1 MNSAKI
7 LFASAMTLL
16 AAIAGAYLAGYLVL
30 WMLKLD
36 PAHLAWHTY
45 RDYVRALDLPQ
56 MGPYVRRVRAAGW
69 IGFGLPAL
77 AWCGSLVLALRPR
90 ERAMHGDARFAH
102 AGDLARQG
110 LFGHEGTGIVVGR
123 KGGRILRLGGQ
134 RFAILA
140 APTRSGKGV
149 GVVVPNLLDYL
160 ESVVVL
166 DIKQENFDLT
176 SGWRAAQGHEVYLFN
191 PFAEDRRSHRWNP
204 LTYVS
209 ADPAFRISDL
219 MAIGAMLYPDGDAE
233 QKFWVSQSR
242 NAFLAFALYL
252 FECRDDAIA
261 TGFPCVAAPTFG
273 AIQPL
278 ASGDGGD
285 LKAHLSGLAQQ
296 AFLGDSARTAFATL
310 LSQADETFASII
322 GSFKEPLN
330 AWVNP
335 LLDAVTS
342 GDDFLLTDLR
352 RRRMTIYVGIQPHK
366 LAEARVILNLFFS
379 QLVNCNTRE
388 LPQANP
394 GLKHQCL
401 LLMDEFTAIGRIDI
415 LAAAIG
421 YLAGYNLRLL
431 PVIQSMAQL
440 DATYGKETAR
450 TLVTNHALQIIY
462 APREQQDAND
472 DSEML
477 GYTTVRREN
486 LTRGRELSRSESV
499 ERRALMLPQE
509 LKALGSDKEVILCE
523 GMAHPALC
531 GKIRYYKERRYRSR
545 LLPKVE
551 VPTLAIGVNLPK
563 RQLPSPLDAN
573 PDLDLAGGG

>member
-1 MNSAKI
+1 MNLAKL
-7 LFASAMTLL
+7 LFASATTLL
-16 AAIAGAYLAGYLVL
+16 AAIAGAYLAGFLVL
-30 WMLKLD
+30 LFLKLD

-45 RDYVRALDLPQ
+45 LDYACSLDIAQ
-56 MGPYVRRVRAAGW
+56 VKPYAGRVRAAGW

-77 AWCGSLVLALRPR
+77 AWCGLLVLTLRPR
-90 ERAMHGDARFAH
+90 ERAVHGDARFAH
-102 AGDLARQG
+102 TGDLARQG
-110 LFGHEGTGIVVGR
+110 LFGHEGTGIVVG
-123 KGGRILRLGGQ
+123 KAGGRILRLGGQ

-166 DIKQENFDLT
+166 DIKQENFHLT
-176 SGWRAAQGHEVYLFN
+176 SGWRAARGHEVYLFN

-209 ADPAFRISDL
+209 TDPAFRISDL
-219 MAIGAMLYPDGDAE
+219 MAIAAMLYPDGADE

-252 FECRDDAIA
+252 SECRDDAVA
-261 TGFPCVAAPTFG
+261 TGFPCLTTPTLG
-273 AIQPL
+273 AVYRL
-278 ASGDGGD
+278 STGEGSD
-285 LKAHLSGLAQQ
+285 LKSHLSSLAQQ
-296 AFLGDSARTAFATL
+296 PFLSDNARTAFATL

-335 LLDAVTS
+335 VLDAATS
-342 GDDFLLTDLR
+342 GDDFLLTDVR
-352 RRRMTIYVGIQPHK
+352 RRRMSIYVGIQPHK

-394 GLKHQCL
+394 QQLKHQCL
-401 LLMDEFTAIGRIDI
+401 LLMDEFTAIGRIEI
-415 LAAAIG
+415 LASAIG
-421 YLAGYNLRLL
+421 FLAGYNLRLL

-450 TLVTNHALQIIY
+450 TLITNHALQIVY

-472 DSEML
+472 YSEML
-477 GYTTVRREN
+477 GYTTMRRES

-531 GKIRYYKERRYRSR
+531 KKIRYYKEHRYRSR
-545 LLPKVE
+545 LLPPVE
-551 VPTLAIGVNLPK
+551 APTLVI
-563 RQLPSPLDAN
+563 
-573 PDLDLAGGG
+573 

>member
-1 MNSAKI
+1 MNSAKL
-7 LFASAMTLL
+7 LFASVAALL
-16 AAIAGAYLAGYLVL
+16 AAIAGLYFAGYLVL
-30 WMLKLD
+30 LMLKLE
-36 PAHLAWHTY
+36 PAHLTWHTY
-45 RDYVRALDLPQ
+45 RDYALALDLAQ
-56 MGPYVRRVRAAGW
+56 TKPYAGRIRAAGW

-77 AWCGSLVLALRPR
+77 AWGGLLVLAFRPR
-90 ERAMHGDARFAH
+90 ERAVHGDARFAH
-102 AGDLARQG
+102 TGELSRQG
-110 LFGHEGTGIVVGR
+110 LFGHEGTGIVVG
-123 KGGRILRLGGQ
+123 KSGGRILRLGGQ

-166 DIKQENFDLT
+166 DIKQENFGLT
-176 SGWRAAQGHEVYLFN
+176 SGWRAAQGQEVYLFN

-219 MAIGAMLYPDGDAE
+219 MGIAAMLYPDGADE

-261 TGFPCVAAPTFG
+261 TGFPSITTPTLG
-273 AIQPL
+273 AVYRL
-278 ASGDGGD
+278 SSGDGGD
-285 LKAHLSGLAQQ
+285 LKAHLSGLARQC
-296 AFLGDSARTAFATL
+296 FLSDNARTAFATL
-310 LSQADETFASII
+310 LSQAEETFASII

-335 LLDAVTS
+335 VLDAATA

-352 RRRMTIYVGIQPHK
+352 RKRMSIYVGIQPHK

-379 QLVNCNTRE
+379 QMVNCNTRE

-394 GLKHQCL
+394 ELKHQCL
-401 LLMDEFTAIGRIDI
+401 LLMDEFTAIGRIEI
-415 LAAAIG
+415 LASAVG

-450 TLVTNHALQIIY
+450 TLITNHALQIVY

-472 DSEML
+472 YSEML

-509 LKALGSDKEVILCE
+509 LKALGSDREVILCE

-531 GKIRYYKERRYRSR
+531 RKIRYYRERRYRSR
-545 LLPKVE
+545 LLPPVE
-551 VPTLAIGVNLPK
+551 IQSLAM
-563 RQLPSPLDAN
+563 
-573 PDLDLAGGG
+573 

>member
-1 MNSAKI
+1 MNSAKL
-7 LFASAMTLL
+7 LFASVAALL
-16 AAIAGAYLAGYLVL
+16 AAIAGLYFAGYLVL
-30 WMLKLD
+30 LMLKLE
-36 PAHLAWHTY
+36 PAHLTWHTY
-45 RDYVRALDLPQ
+45 RDYALALDLAQ
-56 MGPYVRRVRAAGW
+56 TKPYAGRIRAAGW

-77 AWCGSLVLALRPR
+77 AWGGLLVLAFRPR
-90 ERAMHGDARFAH
+90 ERAVHGDAHFAH
-102 AGDLARQG
+102 TGELARQG
-110 LFGHEGTGIVVGR
+110 LFGHEGTGIVVG
-123 KGGRILRLGGQ
+123 KSGGRILRLGGQ

-166 DIKQENFDLT
+166 DIKQENFGLT

-219 MAIGAMLYPDGDAE
+219 MGIAAMLYPDGADE

-261 TGFPCVAAPTFG
+261 TGFPSITTPTLG
-273 AIQPL
+273 AVYRL
-278 ASGDGGD
+278 SSGDGGD

-296 AFLGDSARTAFATL
+296 SFLSDNARTAFATL
-310 LSQADETFASII
+310 LSQAEETFASII

-335 LLDAVTS
+335 VLDAATA

-352 RRRMTIYVGIQPHK
+352 RKRMSIYVGIQPHK

-394 GLKHQCL
+394 ELKHQCL
-401 LLMDEFTAIGRIDI
+401 LLMDEFTAIGRIEI
-415 LAAAIG
+415 LASAVG

-450 TLVTNHALQIIY
+450 TLITNHALQIVY

-472 DSEML
+472 YSEML

-509 LKALGSDKEVILCE
+509 LKALGSDREVILCE

-531 GKIRYYKERRYRSR
+531 RKIRYYRERRYRSR
-545 LLPKVE
+545 LLPPVE
-551 VPTLAIGVNLPK
+551 IQRLAM
-563 RQLPSPLDAN
+563 
-573 PDLDLAGGG
+573 

>member
-1 MNSAKI
+1 MNSAKL
-7 LFASAMTLL
+7 LFASVAALL
-16 AAIAGAYLAGYLVL
+16 AAIAGLYFAGYLVL
-30 WMLKLD
+30 LMLKLE
-36 PAHLAWHTY
+36 PAHLTWHTY
-45 RDYVRALDLPQ
+45 RDYALALDLAQ
-56 MGPYVRRVRAAGW
+56 AKPYAGRIRAAGW

-77 AWCGSLVLALRPR
+77 AWGGLLVLAFRPR
-90 ERAMHGDARFAH
+90 ERAVHGDARFAH
-102 AGDLARQG
+102 TGELARQG
-110 LFGHEGTGIVVGR
+110 LFGHEGTGIVVG
-123 KGGRILRLGGQ
+123 KSGGRILRLGGQ

-166 DIKQENFDLT
+166 DIKQENFGLT

-219 MAIGAMLYPDGDAE
+219 MGIAAMLYPDGADE

-261 TGFPCVAAPTFG
+261 SGFPSITTPTLG
-273 AIQPL
+273 AVYRL
-278 ASGDGGD
+278 SSGDGGD

-296 AFLGDSARTAFATL
+296 SFLSDNARTAFATL
-310 LSQADETFASII
+310 LSQAEETFASII

-335 LLDAVTS
+335 VLDAATA

-352 RRRMTIYVGIQPHK
+352 RKRMSIYVGIQPHK

-394 GLKHQCL
+394 ELKHQCL
-401 LLMDEFTAIGRIDI
+401 LLMDEFTAIGRIEI
-415 LAAAIG
+415 LASAVG

-450 TLVTNHALQIIY
+450 TLITNHALQIVY

-472 DSEML
+472 YSEML

-509 LKALGSDKEVILCE
+509 LKALGSDREVILCE

-531 GKIRYYKERRYRSR
+531 RKIRYYRERRYRSR
-545 LLPKVE
+545 LLPPVE
-551 VPTLAIGVNLPK
+551 IQRLAM
-563 RQLPSPLDAN
+563 
-573 PDLDLAGGG
+573 

>member
-1 MNSAKI
+1 VA
-7 LFASAMTLL
+7 ALL
-16 AAIAGAYLAGYLVL
+16 AAIAGLYFAGYLVL
-30 WMLKLD
+30 LMLKLE
-36 PAHLAWHTY
+36 PAHLTWHTY
-45 RDYVRALDLPQ
+45 RDYALALDLAQ
-56 MGPYVRRVRAAGW
+56 TKPYAGRIRAAGW

-77 AWCGSLVLALRPR
+77 AWGGLLVLAFRPR
-90 ERAMHGDARFAH
+90 ERAVHGNARFAH
-102 AGDLARQG
+102 TGELSRQG
-110 LFGHEGTGIVVGR
+110 LFGHEGTGIVVG
-123 KGGRILRLGGQ
+123 KSGGRILRLGGQ

-166 DIKQENFDLT
+166 DIKQENFGLT
-176 SGWRAAQGHEVYLFN
+176 SGWRAAQGQEVYLFN

-219 MAIGAMLYPDGDAE
+219 MGIAAMLYPDGADE

-261 TGFPCVAAPTFG
+261 TGFPSITTPTLG
-273 AIQPL
+273 AVYRL
-278 ASGDGGD
+278 SSGDGGD

-296 AFLGDSARTAFATL
+296 SFLSDNARTAFATL
-310 LSQADETFASII
+310 LSQAEETFASII

-335 LLDAVTS
+335 VLDAATA

-352 RRRMTIYVGIQPHK
+352 RKRMSIYVGIQPHK

-394 GLKHQCL
+394 ELKHQCL
-401 LLMDEFTAIGRIDI
+401 LLMDEFTAIGRIEI
-415 LAAAIG
+415 LASAVG

-450 TLVTNHALQIIY
+450 TLITNHALQIVY

-472 DSEML
+472 YSEML

-509 LKALGSDKEVILCE
+509 LKALGSDREVILCE

-531 GKIRYYKERRYRSR
+531 RKIRYYREHRYRSR
-545 LLPKVE
+545 LLPPVE
-551 VPTLAIGVNLPK
+551 IQSLAM
-563 RQLPSPLDAN
+563 
-573 PDLDLAGGG
+573 

>member
-1 MNSAKI
+1 MISARL
-7 LFASAMTLL
+7 LFASVVTLL
-16 AAIAGAYLAGYLVL
+16 AAVAGVYLAGYLVL
-30 WMLKLD
+30 LMLKLD
-36 PAHLAWHTY
+36 PAHLAWDTY
-45 RDYVRALDLPQ
+45 WGYVRTLDLAQ
-56 MGPYVRRVRAAGW
+56 VKPYAGRIRAAGW
-69 IGFGLPAL
+69 LGFGLPGL
-77 AWCGSLVLALRPR
+77 AWCGLLVLMFRPR
-90 ERAMHGDARFAH
+90 ERAVHGDARFANT
-102 AGDLARQG
+102 ADLAQQG
-110 LFGHEGTGIVVGR
+110 LFGHEGTGIVLG
-123 KGGRILRLGGQ
+123 KTGGRILRLGGQ

-149 GVVVPNLLDYL
+149 GIVVPNLLDYL

-176 SGWRAAQGHEVYLFN
+176 SGWRASQGHGVYLFN

-209 ADPAFRISDL
+209 PDPAFRISDV
-219 MAIGAMLYPDGDAE
+219 MAIAAMLYPDGADE

-252 FECRDDAIA
+252 FECRDDALA
-261 TGFPCVAAPTFG
+261 TGFPCVTTPTLG
-273 AIQPL
+273 AIHRL
-278 ASGDGGD
+278 SSGDGGD
-285 LKAHLSGLAQQ
+285 LKSHLSSLVQQ
-296 AFLGDSARTAFATL
+296 PFLSENAHTAFATL

-335 LLDAVTS
+335 VLDAATS
-342 GDDFLLTDLR
+342 GDDFLLTEVR
-352 RRRMTIYVGIQPHK
+352 RRRVSIYVGIQPHK

-388 LPQANP
+388 LPQANTE
-394 GLKHQCL
+394 LKHQCL
-401 LLMDEFTAIGRIDI
+401 LLMDEFTAIGRIEI
-415 LAAAIG
+415 LASAVG

-450 TLVTNHALQIIY
+450 TLITNHALQIVY

-472 DSEML
+472 YSEML

-486 LTRGRELSRSESV
+486 LTRGREVSRSESV

-509 LKALGSDKEVILCE
+509 LKALGSEKEVILCE

-531 GKIRYYKERRYRSR
+531 AKIRYYTERRYRKR
-545 LLPKVE
+545 LLSKVDVPK
-551 VPTLAIGVNLPK
+551 LAVGDSTSHVASAIDGP
-563 RQLPSPLDAN
+563 RERMEFA
-573 PDLDLAGGG
+573 

>member
-1 MNSAKI
+1 MNSAKL
-7 LFASAMTLL
+7 LFASVAALL
-16 AAIAGAYLAGYLVL
+16 AAIAGLYFAGYLVL
-30 WMLKLD
+30 LMLKLE
-36 PAHLAWHTY
+36 PAHLTWHTY
-45 RDYVRALDLPQ
+45 RDYALALDLAQ
-56 MGPYVRRVRAAGW
+56 TKPYAGRIRAAGW
-69 IGFGLPAL
+69 VGFGLPAL
-77 AWCGSLVLALRPR
+77 AWGGLLVLAFRPR
-90 ERAMHGDARFAH
+90 ERAVHGDARFAH
-102 AGDLARQG
+102 TGELSRQG
-110 LFGHEGTGIVVGR
+110 LFGHEGTGIVVG
-123 KGGRILRLGGQ
+123 KSGGRILRLGGQ

-166 DIKQENFDLT
+166 DIKQENFGLT

-219 MAIGAMLYPDGDAE
+219 MGIAAMLYPDGADE

-261 TGFPCVAAPTFG
+261 SGFPSVTTPTLG
-273 AIQPL
+273 AVYRL
-278 ASGDGGD
+278 SSGDGGD

-296 AFLGDSARTAFATL
+296 SFLSDNARTAFATL
-310 LSQADETFASII
+310 LSQAEETFASII

-335 LLDAVTS
+335 VLDAATA

-352 RRRMTIYVGIQPHK
+352 RKRMSIYVGIQPHK

-394 GLKHQCL
+394 ELKHQCL
-401 LLMDEFTAIGRIDI
+401 LLMDEFTAIGRIEI
-415 LAAAIG
+415 LASAVG

-431 PVIQSMAQL
+431 PVIQSIAQL

-450 TLVTNHALQIIY
+450 TLITNHALQIVY

-472 DSEML
+472 YSEML

-509 LKALGSDKEVILCE
+509 LKALGSDREVILCE

-531 GKIRYYKERRYRSR
+531 GKIRYYRERRYRSR
-545 LLPKVE
+545 LLPPVE
-551 VPTLAIGVNLPK
+551 IQSLAM
-563 RQLPSPLDAN
+563 
-573 PDLDLAGGG
+573 

>member
-1 MNSAKI
+1 MNSEKL
-7 LFASAMTLL
+7 LFASIATLL
-16 AAIAGAYLAGYLVL
+16 AAIAGAYLAGYLLL

-36 PAHLAWHTY
+36 PAHLSWHTY
-45 RDYVRALDLPQ
+45 RDYLRALDLVQ
-56 MGPYVRRVRAAGW
+56 MKPHAGRVRAAGW

-77 AWCGSLVLALRPR
+77 AWCGLLVLMLRPR
-90 ERAMHGDARFAH
+90 ERAAHGDARFAH

-110 LFGHEGTGIVVGR
+110 LFGHEGSGIVVG
-123 KGGRILRLGGQ
+123 KSGGRILRLGGQ

-176 SGWRAAQGHEVYLFN
+176 SGWRASQGHEVYLFN
-191 PFAEDRRSHRWNP
+191 PFAEDRRTHRWNP

-209 ADPAFRISDL
+209 ADRAFRISDL
-219 MAIGAMLYPDGDAE
+219 QAIAAMLYPDGEDE
-233 QKFWVSQSR
+233 QKFWVSQAR
-242 NAFLAFALYL
+242 NAFLALALYL
-252 FECRDDAIA
+252 FECRDDALA
-261 TGFPCVAAPTFG
+261 TGFPYATAPTLG
-273 AIQPL
+273 AIYRL
-278 ASGDGGD
+278 SSGDGGD
-285 LKAHLSGLAQQ
+285 LKTHLSGLMHQP
-296 AFLGDSARTAFATL
+296 FLSDNALTAFATL

-335 LLDAVTS
+335 VLDAATS
-342 GDDFLLTDLR
+342 GDDFLLGDVR
-352 RRRMTIYVGIQPHK
+352 RKRMSIYVGIQPHK

-388 LPQANP
+388 LPKAHTD
-394 GLKHQCL
+394 LKHQCL

-415 LAAAIG
+415 LASAIG

-450 TLVTNHALQIIY
+450 TLITNHALQVIY

-472 DSEML
+472 YSEML
-477 GYTTVRREN
+477 GYTTLRREN
-486 LTRGRELSRSESV
+486 VTRGRDVSRSESV

-531 GKIRYYKERRYRSR
+531 GKIRYYRERRYRSR
-545 LLPKVE
+545 LLPPVGIQ
-551 VPTLAIGVNLPK
+551 TLAI
-563 RQLPSPLDAN
+563 
-573 PDLDLAGGG
+573 

>member
-1 MNSAKI
+1 MNSAKL
-7 LFASAMTLL
+7 LFASVAALL
-16 AAIAGAYLAGYLVL
+16 AAIAGLYFAGYLVL
-30 WMLKLD
+30 LMLKLE
-36 PAHLAWHTY
+36 PAHLTWHTY
-45 RDYVRALDLPQ
+45 RDYALALDLAQ
-56 MGPYVRRVRAAGW
+56 TKPYAGRIRAAGW

-77 AWCGSLVLALRPR
+77 AWGGLLVLAFRPR
-90 ERAMHGDARFAH
+90 ERAVHGDARFAH
-102 AGDLARQG
+102 TGELSRQG
-110 LFGHEGTGIVVGR
+110 LFGHEGTGIVVG
-123 KGGRILRLGGQ
+123 KSGGRILRLGGQ

-166 DIKQENFDLT
+166 DIKQENFGLT

-219 MAIGAMLYPDGDAE
+219 MGIAAMLYPDGADE

-261 TGFPCVAAPTFG
+261 TGFPSITTPTLG
-273 AIQPL
+273 AVYRL
-278 ASGDGGD
+278 SSGDGGD

-296 AFLGDSARTAFATL
+296 SFLSDNARTAFATL
-310 LSQADETFASII
+310 LSQAEETFASII

-335 LLDAVTS
+335 VLDAATA

-352 RRRMTIYVGIQPHK
+352 RKRMSIYVGIQPHK

-379 QLVNCNTRE
+379 QMVNCNTRE

-394 GLKHQCL
+394 ELKHQCL
-401 LLMDEFTAIGRIDI
+401 LLMDEFTAIGRIEI
-415 LAAAIG
+415 LASAVG

-450 TLVTNHALQIIY
+450 TLITNHALQIVY
-462 APREQQDAND
+462 APREQRTRTITRKCSA
-472 DSEML
+472 
-477 GYTTVRREN
+477 TRRC
-486 LTRGRELSRSESV
+486 
-499 ERRALMLPQE
+499 A
-509 LKALGSDKEVILCE
+509 
-523 GMAHPALC
+523 
-531 GKIRYYKERRYRSR
+531 GK
-545 LLPKVE
+545 
-551 VPTLAIGVNLPK
+551 T
-563 RQLPSPLDAN
+563 
-573 PDLDLAGGG
+573 

>member
-1 MNSAKI
+1 MNSAKL
-7 LFASAMTLL
+7 LFASVAALL
-16 AAIAGAYLAGYLVL
+16 AAIAGLYFAGYLVL
-30 WMLKLD
+30 LMLKLE
-36 PAHLAWHTY
+36 PAHLTWHTY
-45 RDYVRALDLPQ
+45 RDYALALDLAQ
-56 MGPYVRRVRAAGW
+56 TKPYAGRIRAAGW

-77 AWCGSLVLALRPR
+77 AWGGLLVLAFRPR
-90 ERAMHGDARFAH
+90 ERAVHGDARFAH
-102 AGDLARQG
+102 TGELSRQG
-110 LFGHEGTGIVVGR
+110 LFGHEGTGIVVG
-123 KGGRILRLGGQ
+123 KSGGRILRLGGQ

-166 DIKQENFDLT
+166 DIKQENFGLT

-219 MAIGAMLYPDGDAE
+219 MGIAAMLYPDGADE

-261 TGFPCVAAPTFG
+261 TGFPSITTPTLG
-273 AIQPL
+273 AVYRL
-278 ASGDGGD
+278 SSGDGGD
-285 LKAHLSGLAQQ
+285 LKAHLSRLAQQ
-296 AFLGDSARTAFATL
+296 SFLSDNARTAFATL
-310 LSQADETFASII
+310 LSQAEETFASII

-335 LLDAVTS
+335 VLDAATA

-352 RRRMTIYVGIQPHK
+352 RKRMSIYVGIQPHK

-379 QLVNCNTRE
+379 QMVNCNTRE

-394 GLKHQCL
+394 ELKHQCL
-401 LLMDEFTAIGRIDI
+401 LLMDEFTAIGRIEI
-415 LAAAIG
+415 LASAVG

-450 TLVTNHALQIIY
+450 TLITNHALQIVY

-472 DSEML
+472 YSEML

-509 LKALGSDKEVILCE
+509 LKALGSDREVILCE

-531 GKIRYYKERRYRSR
+531 GKIRYYRERRYRSR
-545 LLPKVE
+545 LLPPVE
-551 VPTLAIGVNLPK
+551 IQSLAM
-563 RQLPSPLDAN
+563 
-573 PDLDLAGGG
+573 